1 MESVALVAPVTALEF
16 AGDVLLAGT
25 GPEVA
30 AFRLSG
36 GGGPAAAGRRSVL
49 REASVQGLRAEP
61 GPAGGGE
68 VVRVA
73 AFGGRWLAVLA
84 VRRGGP
90 GGGARLAACGGGAAR
105 ELGARVWEARWAA
118 GGRLALALG
127 GGAVALYEWRGGGR
141 WLRRASCGGAGAL
154 RCAALAGT
162 GWERLALAAGTA
174 AGAVAVWRAAA
185 AAAPRRRLLGH
196 RGAVLALCYA
206 APRGLLA
213 SASEDRSVRLWAV
226 GELGGGGGGDGSC
239 LLVCYGHG
247 ARVAAVALRGPLPVS
262 AGEDG
267 ACLEWADGGGV
278 RRARRG
284 HRGALRALALRPAGG
299 CLATGGDDGGVRLW
313 RPRRAA
319 PDAAPAALG
328 APERPRA
335 VALAGPRR
343 VLALGEAGGLAAYEA
358 AAGRWVPV
366 LPPAAGGP
374 RGVLAAAPLPGG
386 TESLCALAGG
396 DGRLLLFALGRPG
409 AAAELRPFEGA
420 VRGLGWAPR
429 PELPP
434 AAAALLASGPD
445 GEMLWLDVTHR
456 PGRAPRVRLMGR
468 YLLPPCKQR
477 WHTCAAFLPRG
488 GPLLCGDRR
497 GSLLLFPRSSSSG
510 PAAESTAIADGSTGP
525 LGQDSG
531 CEAQPSRL
539 LRKEALP
546 LESPL
551 SVLFGLHGKTGVTS
565 VTCHGD
571 YIYSTGRDGV
581 YRQLR
586 LRGQQLELLRKH
598 RPCKGLQWIEEL
610 RFAPD
615 GDLLVLGFRADS
627 FVVWS
632 SGTGENLH
640 CVPCGGGH
648 RSWSYCSD
656 PSATAF
662 AFVKSGDVMLY
673 RREAEPRE
681 QRVLLASLH
690 GREIA
695 CMRRLGAVEVP
706 GRTAL
711 DVFVTGSEDTTACV
725 LALSEGSRAAVPLA
739 RLSDHISSVRAL
751 ALARPAG
758 PGEEHPGDK
767 GLSALL
773 FSAGGRAQI
782 ECYRLLCTGDPASE
796 SAVACQVIHVA
807 SHRLDEHWERQ
818 KNRHKLVKMDPE
830 TRYMS
835 LSVVPGTG
843 TEQLPMPWKFLAAAC
858 SDGSVRLFGLQEAAR
873 KLVLVAESFHHQR
886 CVLKVEAFLHAG
898 ARGER
903 RHLLCS
909 AATDGGVAFWDITVP
924 VGAAAEALCRAEGEM
939 QPLALGAPLLTVTAH
954 SCGVNS
960 LHVRAVPEGRYVV
973 ASGSDDGSV
982 HVCLLE
988 VTPGG
993 DRAAAGTH
1001 LRVLERVARPC
1012 AHAAHV
1018 TGVRVLRPDL
1028 LLSASVDQRLTLW
1041 RWGPAGLDAL
1051 GTTFFHVPDLAELD
1065 CWEVAEAGGGLRYCC
1080 VLCGQGL
1087 EMLRGMAPPEAPQ
1100 VCGTRVPAR
1109 NRPGGAEHRAQ
1120 PWEPE
1125 GGRRPGPG
1133 GRWRGPWS
1141 ARQGEGL
1148 CQPGPPT
1155 RSSPSRGR
1163 TRCRVGQRSDTQRL
1177 SSKECIGPR
1186 ERRPGRGSCGSSPPA
1201 RSNLQ

>member
-1 MESVALVAPVTALEF
+1 MSAERSGGGGAAAAAKMESVALVAPVTALEF
-16 AGDVLLAGT
+16 AGDALLAGT
-25 GPEVA
+25 GPEVV

-36 GGGPAAAGRRSVL
+36 GGQAAAAGRRSVL

-61 GPAGGGE
+61 GRGPGGGAA
-68 VVRVA
+68 VRVA

-90 GGGARLAACGGGAAR
+90 GGGSRLAACGGGAAR

-127 GGAVALYEWRGGGR
+127 GGTVALYEWRGGGR

-154 RCAALAGT
+154 RCAALAGRA
-162 GWERLALAAGTA
+162 WARLALAAGTA
-174 AGAVAVWRAAA
+174 AGTVVVWRAAE
-185 AAAPRRRLLGH
+185 AAAPRRRLRGH

-226 GELGGGGGGDGSC
+226 GELGDGDGGCC

-247 ARVAAVALRGPLPVS
+247 ARVAAVVLRGPRPVS

-267 ACLEWADGGGV
+267 ACLEWDGGGGGV

-319 PDAAPAALG
+319 PEAAAAALG
-328 APERPRA
+328 APGRPRA
-335 VALAGPRR
+335 AVLAGPRR

-366 LPPAAGGP
+366 LPPPAAGGA
-374 RGVLAAAPLPGG
+374 RGALAAVPLPGG
-386 TESLCALAGG
+386 DEALCALAGG
-396 DGRLLLFALGRPG
+396 DGRLLLFALSRPG
-409 AAAELRPFEGA
+409 AAAGLRLFEGA

-429 PELPP
+429 PGLLPG
-434 AAAALLASGPD
+434 ATAAALLVSGPD
-445 GEMLWLDVTHR
+445 GEMLWLDVAHR
-456 PGRAPRVRLMGR
+456 PGQAPRAQLMGR
-468 YLLPPCKQR
+468 YLLPLCKQR
-477 WHTCAAFLPRG
+477 WHTCAAFLPQG
-488 GPLLCGDRR
+488 GLLVCGDRR
-497 GSLLLFPRSSSSG
+497 GSLLLFPCSSSPG
-510 PAAESTAIADGSTGP
+510 WAAESAGSADGGTDPG
-525 LGQDSG
+525 GEDSG
-531 CEAQPSRL
+531 SGSEPSRL
-539 LRKEALP
+539 LCKGALP
-546 LESPL
+546 LETPL
-551 SVLFGLHGKTGVTS
+551 TVLFGLHGKTGVTS

-571 YIYSTGRDGV
+571 YIYSTGRDGC

-586 LRGQQLELLRKH
+586 LRGQQLEVLRKH

-610 RFAPD
+610 RFTPD
-615 GDLLVLGFRADS
+615 GDLLVLGFHADN

-632 SGTGENLH
+632 SRTGENLH

-648 RSWSYCSD
+648 RSWSYCSS
-656 PSATAF
+656 PSAEAF
-662 AFVKSGDVMLY
+662 AFIKCGDVMLY
-673 RREAEPRE
+673 RCEAEPRE
-681 QRVLLASLH
+681 QQVLLASLH

-695 CMRRLGAVEVP
+695 CVRRLGAVEVP
-706 GRTAL
+706 GHAAL
-711 DVFVTGSEDTTACV
+711 NIFVTGSEDTTACI
-725 LALSEGSRAAVPLA
+725 LALSEGSQAAVPLA

-751 ALARPAG
+751 ALAGPAG
-758 PGEEHPGDK
+758 PGDEGFGDE

-782 ECYRLLCTGDPASE
+782 ECYRLLCSRDPASE

-807 SHRLDEHWERQ
+807 SHRLDEHWERK

-835 LSVVPGTG
+835 LSVVPGTSN
-843 TEQLPMPWKFLAAAC
+843 EQLPMPWKFLAAAC
-858 SDGSVRLFGLQEAAR
+858 SDGSVRVFGLLEATQ

-886 CVLKVEAFLHAG
+886 CVLKVEAFLHTWAG
-898 ARGER
+898 GER

-909 AATDGGVAFWDITVP
+909 AATDGSVAFWDVTGPIAD
-924 VGAAAEALCRAEGEM
+924 AADALCREEGEM
-939 QPLALGAPLLTVTAH
+939 QPLALGAPLLTVMAH

-960 LHVRAVPEGRYVV
+960 LHVHETPEGQYLV
-973 ASGSDDGSV
+973 ASGSDDGSI
-982 HVCLLE
+982 HLCLLE
-988 VTPGG
+988 VALGG
-993 DRAAAGTH
+993 GEAMAGTR

-1018 TGVRVLRPDL
+1018 TGIQVLRPDL

-1041 RWGPAGLDAL
+1041 RRGPGGLDAL
-1051 GTTFFHVPDLAELD
+1051 STTFFHVPDLAELD
-1065 CWEVAEAGGGLRYCC
+1065 CWEVAEAGRELQYYC

-1087 EMLRGMAPPEAPQ
+1087 EMLHGTAPPE
-1100 VCGTRVPAR
+1100 
-1109 NRPGGAEHRAQ
+1109 
-1120 PWEPE
+1120 
-1125 GGRRPGPG
+1125 
-1133 GRWRGPWS
+1133 
-1141 ARQGEGL
+1141 
-1148 CQPGPPT
+1148 PP
-1155 RSSPSRGR
+1155 PLEAH
-1163 TRCRVGQRSDTQRL
+1163 Q
-1177 SSKECIGPR
+1177 
-1186 ERRPGRGSCGSSPPA
+1186 
-1201 RSNLQ
+1201 